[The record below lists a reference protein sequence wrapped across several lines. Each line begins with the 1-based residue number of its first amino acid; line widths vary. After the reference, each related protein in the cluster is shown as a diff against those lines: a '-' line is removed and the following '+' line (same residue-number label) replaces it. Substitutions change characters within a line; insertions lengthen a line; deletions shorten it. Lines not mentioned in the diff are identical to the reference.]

1 MMLEIILLGVS
12 VVSFIIMIVGMVL
25 TNEGVI

>member
-1 MMLEIILLGVS
+1 MLEIVLLAVS
-12 VVSFIIMIVGMVL
+12 VVSFIIMIVGVVL

>member
-1 MMLEIILLGVS
+1 MLEIILLAVS
-12 VVSFIIMIVGMVL
+12 VVSFIIMLVGMVL

>member
-1 MMLEIILLGVS
+1 MLEIVLLAVS
-12 VVSFIIMIVGMVL
+12 VVSFIIMIVGIVL

>member
-1 MMLEIILLGVS
+1 MLEIILLAVS

-25 TNEGVI
+25 TNEGAI

>member
-1 MMLEIILLGVS
+1 MLEIVLLAVS
-12 VVSFIIMIVGMVL
+12 VVSFTIMLVGMVL

>member
-1 MMLEIILLGVS
+1 MLEIILLGVS

-25 TNEGVI
+25 TNEGAI

>member
-1 MMLEIILLGVS
+1 MFEIILLAVS
-12 VVSFIIMIVGMVL
+12 VVSFIIMLVGMVL

>member
-1 MMLEIILLGVS
+1 MLEIILLGVS

>member
-1 MMLEIILLGVS
+1 MLEIVLLAVS
-12 VVSFIIMIVGMVL
+12 VVSFIIMLVGIVL

>member
-1 MMLEIILLGVS
+1 MLEIVLLGVS

-25 TNEGVI
+25 TNEGII

>member
-1 MMLEIILLGVS
+1 MLEIVLLGVS
-12 VVSFIIMIVGMVL
+12 VVSFTIMIVGMVL

>member
-1 MMLEIILLGVS
+1 MLEIVLLAVS
-12 VVSFIIMIVGMVL
+12 VVSFIIMLVGMVL

>member
-1 MMLEIILLGVS
+1 MFEIILLAVS
-12 VVSFIIMIVGMVL
+12 VVSFIIMIVGIVL

>member
-1 MMLEIILLGVS
+1 MLEVILLGVS

-25 TNEGVI
+25 TNEGAI

>member
-1 MMLEIILLGVS
+1 MLEIVLLGVS
-12 VVSFIIMIVGMVL
+12 VVSFIIMLVGMVL

>member
-1 MMLEIILLGVS
+1 MLEIVLLGVS

-25 TNEGVI
+25 TNEGLI

>member
-1 MMLEIILLGVS
+1 MLEIVLLGVS

>member
-1 MMLEIILLGVS
+1 MLEIILLAVS
-12 VVSFIIMIVGMVL
+12 VVSFTIMLVGMVL

>member
-1 MMLEIILLGVS
+1 MLEIVLLGVS

-25 TNEGVI
+25 TNEGAI

>member
-1 MMLEIILLGVS
+1 MLEIILLGVS
-12 VVSFIIMIVGMVL
+12 AVSFIIMIVGMVL